1 MRLAGISES
10 RQDRNMRV
18 TTRSDVPSTRH
29 AGDVV
34 RLGLGSIVLAACTFI
49 AADTRVTRFEAAVFH
64 VFNSLPDWLY
74 RFLWLVMQIGSFGAV
89 FVLAGLALVTRRLRL
104 AIELLG
110 AGLFAYYAAV
120 GLKHLVDRG
129 RPAALFSGVVIHGTA
144 AKGLGF
150 PSGHAAVSAALPAT
164 AVPFLARRWRRWIW
178 VLPLTVGVARMFM
191 GAHLPLDVLGG
202 FVLGWTTGAFVH
214 LIGKSPSGG
223 LSADQVGEALGRAG
237 VAVAAVNPAKVDAR
251 GSMPFFAEDVG
262 GRRVFV
268 KAVGLDQ
275 RDADLLFKLW
285 RFIAYRDLDDE
296 RPFGSAKRQLEI
308 EALPDLLAAKAGV
321 RTPDV
326 VAIASQ
332 EDGITLLAHAG
343 LDATGLDTVDAARLT
358 DEVLD
363 DLWQQVAKLHRAR
376 IVHRDL
382 RLANVMI
389 DVSGAPR
396 LVDFGFAQTSASD
409 RAMARDVAEL
419 LASQSITLEPARAV
433 HAAVRVLG
441 ALAVAEALP
450 CLRMSGLAKATR
462 RSLTAFPGR
471 LDELQ
476 RAAAV
481 EVQTATP
488 EPGRLSRLRPR
499 SPAGR

>member
-1 MRLAGISES
+1 V
-10 RQDRNMRV
+10 RV

-29 AGDVV
+29 PGDVV
-34 RLGLGSIVLAACTFI
+34 RLGLGSIVLAGCTLI
-49 AADTRVTRFEAAVFH
+49 AADTRVTSFETAVFH
-64 VFNSLPDWLY
+64 VFNSLPGWLY
-74 RFLWLVMQIGSFGAV
+74 RFLWVVMQLGSFGAV
-89 FVLAGLALVTRRLRL
+89 FVLAGMALVARRLRL
-104 AIELLG
+104 TLELLG
-110 AGLFAYYAAV
+110 AGLIAYYAAI

-129 RPAALFSGVVIHGTA
+129 RPTALISGVVVHGAA

-150 PSGHAAVSAALPAT
+150 PSGHAAVSAALAAT

-214 LIGKSPSGG
+214 LVGGSPSGQ

-237 VAVAAVNPAKVDAR
+237 VAVAGVKAAKVDAR
-251 GSMPFFAEDVG
+251 GSTPFFAEGVG
-262 GRRVFV
+262 GKRVFV

-296 RPFGSAKRQLEI
+296 HPFGSAKQQLEV
-308 EALPDLLAAKAGV
+308 EALLDLLAAKAGV
-321 RTPDV
+321 RTPEV
-326 VAIASQ
+326 VAIATL
-332 EDGITLLAHAG
+332 EDGTTLLAHAG
-343 LDATGLDTVDAARLT
+343 LDATGLDTVDPDRLT

-363 DLWQQVAKLHRAR
+363 GLWQQVARLHRAH
-376 IVHRDL
+376 IAHRDL

-389 DVSGAPR
+389 DSAGAPW

-419 LASQSITLEPARAV
+419 LASQSIAVEPARAV
-433 HAAVRVLG
+433 HAAVRALG
-441 ALAVAEALP
+441 ASAVAEALP
-450 CLRMSGLAKATR
+450 YLTMSGLAKATR
-462 RSLTAFPGR
+462 TDLLALPGR
-471 LDELQ
+471 LDEL
-476 RAAAV
+476 RRSAAI
-481 EVQTATP
+481 EIQTAVP
-488 EPGRLSRLRPR
+488 APARLTRWRPR
-499 SPAGR
+499 SPARR